1 MSDFLLTLAGFVVML
16 VPMILIHEL
25 GHFLA
30 AKLVGITVLEFGL
43 GFPPRALK
51 LFERG
56 GTEYT
61 LNWLPLGGFV
71 RPLGED
77 FVRPVSDDE
86 ASGDWAE
93 AQRRGITNPK
103 SVNQAGP
110 WQRMLFM
117 AAGAGANFFAAMI
130 LFAIMALLGLPVVK
144 GATVTVR
151 SIQAGSPA
159 ADAGLQPND
168 VITRVDGDYIDSSA
182 GLAQYFSFKEG
193 RQVTLTIERGD
204 EAPFETQMTLGDA
217 SGSTVENVVVVGVV
231 TDSPAGEA
239 GLQPDDLILAG
250 DGQRFN
256 SVEDLQTF
264 TNAHRGE
271 EVALLIERNG
281 EQLTVNLTPRQ
292 DVPANQGPIG
302 ISITS
307 TQSSATSGL
316 TLADRDAILD
326 YVPATL
332 GTAIQYS
339 IQRTGET
346 IGLIVQAPVEI
357 IRGTIS
363 PEMARPVSVV
373 GLSQIGGQRLEERV
387 QFETAL
393 PILDFAAVI
402 SLALGL
408 TNLLPIPGLDGGRIL
423 FVIIE
428 LLRGKPMSP
437 EREGMVHLIG
447 LLLLLGTMSIFI
459 INDII
464 NPITNLLP

>member
-25 GHFLA
+25 GHFMA

-51 LFERG
+51 LFERD

-77 FVRPVSDDE
+77 FVRPVSDEE

-93 AQRRGITNPK
+93 AQRRGIDNPK

-110 WQRMLFM
+110 WQRMFFM
-117 AAGAGANFFAAMI
+117 AAGAGANFLAAMV
-130 LFAIMALLGLPVVK
+130 LFALMALLGLPVVK
-144 GATVTVR
+144 GATVAVR
-151 SIQAGSPA
+151 SIESGSPA
-159 ADAGLQPND
+159 AAAGLQPGD

-182 GLAQYFSFKEG
+182 ALAQYFTFKEG
-193 RQVTLTIERGD
+193 QQVTLTVERGD
-204 EAPFETQMTLGDA
+204 EAPFETGLTLDDA
-217 SGSTVENVVVVGVV
+217 GGSTVENVVVVGVV
-231 TDSPAGEA
+231 TDSPAGIA

-250 DGQRFN
+250 NGQRFN
-256 SVEDLQTF
+256 SVDDLQTF

-271 EVALLIERNG
+271 EINLLVERNG
-281 EQLTVNLTPRQ
+281 EQLTIRLTPRQ

-302 ISITS
+302 ISISS

-326 YVPATL
+326 YQPGTL
-332 GTAIQYS
+332 GEAVQYS
-339 IQRTGET
+339 LQRTGET

-373 GLSQIGGQRLEERV
+373 GLSQIGGQRLEESVR
-387 QFETAL
+387 FATAL